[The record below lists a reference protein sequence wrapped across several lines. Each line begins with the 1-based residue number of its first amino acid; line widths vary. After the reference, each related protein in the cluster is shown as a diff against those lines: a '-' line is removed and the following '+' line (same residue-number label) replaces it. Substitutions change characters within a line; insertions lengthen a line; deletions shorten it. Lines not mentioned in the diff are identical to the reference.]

1 MYTAIDNSD
10 LDKVILYY
18 QDQDKEAWQKREFAR
33 SVGSLL
39 EIIDKLVKE
48 FDGKVKGL
56 AVVLGKGRFT
66 ATRVATT
73 AANTLGFAWQIPVV
87 GVVAE
92 THWEEVAQLIKKT
105 PVGHYIIPAYSSAA
119 RIGTKS
125 IKSKVG

>member
-1 MYTAIDNSD
+1 MYIAIDNSD

-92 THWEEVAQLIKKT
+92 THWE
-105 PVGHYIIPAYSSAA
+105 
-119 RIGTKS
+119 
-125 IKSKVG
+125 